1 MATFDASGLA
11 ISTQAEIEA
20 EIAAA
25 ELAMI
30 SESLDVS
37 TASPIGQINDIAA
50 RRLRLLEEA
59 LEAIVAGMDPDTA
72 TGDALIRLCALTG
85 TYREPATSSRL
96 EAVID
101 LDAGT
106 YAAGDLAVYPTG
118 RPEDRFVN
126 AVEIVTAG
134 GAETVVFEAES
145 TGPIAV
151 NADDLVLVASAG
163 FNSITSSTA
172 ATPGNAIETEA
183 ALRLRRAEEVAAPGS
198 ASINGIRADL
208 TRSVELLEAVTVL
221 ENTTDATVDGI
232 PPHGIHVIVYGPAVA
247 TSDDDDE
254 VAAAI
259 FASRAAG
266 IATAGSTTRTVY
278 DDEGL
283 GHAVS
288 FTRVSVV
295 TVPVAITLEKTAT
308 GYAGDDAVKDAI
320 AALTFTPGLNAAW
333 ARAVM
338 AAMGVAGVLRVSAIS
353 LNGVSLTDY
362 AISSTQIAR
371 HTTATIT
378 VTSATGTP

>member
-25 ELAMI
+25 ELATI

-37 TASPIGQINDIAA
+37 TASPIGQINDITA

>member
-25 ELAMI
+25 ELATI

-37 TASPIGQINDIAA
+37 TASPIGQINDITA

-308 GYAGDDAVKDAI
+308 GYAGDDAVKDVI

>member
-37 TASPIGQINDIAA
+37 TASPIGQINDITA

-134 GAETVVFEAES
+134 GTETVVFEAES

>member
-25 ELAMI
+25 ELATI

-37 TASPIGQINDIAA
+37 TASPIGQINDITA

-134 GAETVVFEAES
+134 GTETVVFEAES

-283 GHAVS
+283 GHSVS